1 MVKSIAILFLLSAF
15 YTLSA
20 QEADTLLTPSTEHN
34 HSHTDAAKHNI
45 KMATTLAL
53 IPGAGQMYNKKYWKV
68 PFVWGAIGGA
78 GYYYYDLD
86 NDFKNYKS
94 VLQLIIDQPTLTTR
108 ADLEAF
114 DPNLFASLPSPFY
127 QSTADGVA
135 TETMGYMDALR
146 TQREY
151 AFFGIIGVYVLSILD
166 ANIDAHLYDF
176 DVSDDLSLRPSLMQT
191 NTFAG
196 AYVNP
201 GITLTLTLP

>member
-1 MVKSIAILFLLSAF
+1 MVKRLIILLLFSAF
-15 YTLSA
+15 YTSTA
-20 QEADTLLTPSTEHN
+20 QEADTTHAALHKHN
-34 HSHTDAAKHNI
+34 HTQVAKHNI
-45 KMATTLAL
+45 KKATTLAL
-53 IPGAGQMYNKKYWKV
+53 LPGAGQMYNKKYWKV
-68 PFVWGAIGGA
+68 PFVWGAIGAA

-86 NDFKNYKS
+86 GDFKNYKS
-94 VLQLIIDQPTLTTR
+94 VLQLIIDQPTLTSR
-108 ADLEAF
+108 EDLEAF
-114 DPNLFASLPSPFY
+114 DPDLFAALPAPFY

-176 DVSDDLSLRPSLMQT
+176 DVSDDLSLRPSLIQT